1 MPSLIDR
8 TWTPPVARRQL
19 GVFTSAQAR
28 ATGMSRRQIDYRIA
42 IGVWKRIVGRGLVLS
57 EEDVT
62 PRSLGVAAWLTRPGS
77 ILLGPAAAAFH
88 GAPIPTLSTVDVW
101 TDRPG
106 DDLGGGIRP
115 RHVRLDRSE
124 VAAVPS
130 LGLPSAFVAA
140 RERAFVDALA
150 WLPLDDA
157 RDLLAWLAS
166 RDFLSRDELRSRL
179 TAQPRARGNAQVRR
193 LLDLTARGAHSHAE
207 GCAHDLLDAAK
218 ITGWEADAPVRDVH
232 GRLAGRADV
241 LFAAQRVII
250 EIDGRR
256 AHADRFQ
263 QDRTRDN
270 RLAAA
275 GYLVLRFTYD
285 DIVQRPDETVRTIR
299 AVLSERST
307 V

>member
-42 IGVWKRIVGRGLVLS
+42 NGVWKRIVGRGLVLS

-115 RHVRLDRSE
+115 RRVRLDRSE
-124 VAAVPS
+124 VATVPS

-232 GRLAGRADV
+232 GRLVGRADV
-241 LFAAQRVII
+241 LFTAQRVII
-250 EIDGRR
+250 EIDDRR

-275 GYLVLRFTYD
+275 GYLVLRFTYA